1 MMPQIICEK
10 NAGKYEKTG
19 MQVYFVFP
27 FSIFRK
33 FFVFFFVFF
42 AKTVELIFANV
53 VG

>member
-33 FFVFFFVFF
+33 FFVFLFF